1 MSFSLYQKVPDG
13 SKNIYPKTKENVTSL
28 LHYYFDEFT
37 PEQHSCVQYILD
49 EVFIELD
56 QVEFIAKMTAQN
68 YQSFFMNK
76 FNRHNLKN
84 FFKYML
90 EVFYL
95 EEMYWRG
102 SATRLEI
109 MNSLRMTVNQN
120 EEDDYGITPR
130 IKPIN
135 KGKLLHSN
143 TIFNV
148 EIKNEVVDVTLEK
161 FQQEFPID
169 FEYFA
174 TEFYHNSMNHKKAYK
189 FVFEYR
195 AGNILRFADYES
207 NYFII
212 IEPYLFDSLKYE
224 IYKVGKIIFLRIR
237 KFLNDEKIVVLNIVE
252 VIIKDDV
259 EYLKNCS
266 QDDEDYPTNEE
277 WMESEFGDEAE
288 TAFWNLD

>member
-13 SKNIYPKTKENVTSL
+13 IKNIYPKTKENVTSL

-37 PEQHSCVQYILD
+37 AEQHTCVQYILD

-68 YQSFFMNK
+68 YQSFFMQR
-76 FNRHNLKN
+76 FNDHNLKN
-84 FFKYML
+84 FFIYML

-148 EIKNEVVDVTLEK
+148 EIENEVVDVTIER

-195 AGNILRFADYES
+195 AGNKLRFADYES

-212 IEPYLFDSLKYE
+212 IEPDLFDSLKYE
-224 IYKVGKIIFLRIR
+224 IYKVGKIISLRIR
-237 KFLNDEKIVVLNIVE
+237 KFLNDDKIVVLNIEE
-252 VIIKDDV
+252 VIINDDV
-259 EYLKNCS
+259 EYLKNCI